1 MIIAPWAIKM
11 GLTALVPKVIETA
24 WDYMFGDDPKPVP
37 VINGRKEADRTKI
50 TDKQKFDIIHWHTEW
65 KEGNL
70 IHWHT
75 EWKEGNLPNVRT
87 RAALVVF
94 VNNELDL
101 NKSLSVYAKI
111 WTNKL

>member
-1 MIIAPWAIKM
+1 MILAPWALKL
-11 GLTALVPKVIETA
+11 GLTALIPKVIETA

-70 IHWHT
+70 
-75 EWKEGNLPNVRT
+75 PNVRT